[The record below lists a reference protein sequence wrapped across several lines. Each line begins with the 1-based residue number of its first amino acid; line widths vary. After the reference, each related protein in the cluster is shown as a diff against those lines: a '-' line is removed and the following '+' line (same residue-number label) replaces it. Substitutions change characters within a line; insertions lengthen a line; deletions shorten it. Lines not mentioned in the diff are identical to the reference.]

1 MIEYSS
7 MKVFKTK
14 TGLPI
19 HVRSLLPQDAPYL
32 VDLFENMSA
41 QSRYQRFLQS
51 VDQIGM
57 ERIWTEAENIAHG
70 ATGDTHGWVAFGDLA
85 ERVEAPVAAARYVKL
100 SATQA
105 EIAVSVRDDMQNIGI
120 GTYLLRLLIADA
132 AENGIDQLVGV
143 VRNDNTAMWLIL
155 KKLGCRLEQRA
166 EGSYSLIALY
176 VNEAHLNEMERRWEE
191 GPDVAAD
198 FSPEP
203 QIIW

>member
-1 MIEYSS
+1 MIKYSS

-19 HVRSLLPQDAPYL
+19 HVRPMLPQDAPYL

-70 ATGDTHGWVAFGDLA
+70 ATGDPHGWVAFGDLA
-85 ERVEAPVAAARYVKL
+85 ERAEAPVAAVRYVKL

-105 EIAVSVRDDMQNIGI
+105 EMAVSVRDDMQNIGI
-120 GTYLLRLLIADA
+120 GAYLLRLLIADA

-143 VRNDNTAMWLIL
+143 VGNDNTAMWLIL
-155 KKLGCRLEQRA
+155 KKLGYRLEQRA
-166 EGSYSLIALY
+166 EGSYSLIALHI
-176 VNEAHLNEMERRWEE
+176 NEAHPSEMERRSEE
-191 GPDVAAD
+191 RLDVAAD